1 MNKRTLLSV
10 LIAGACVAPF
20 MAQASNLQATS
31 GEPYT
36 MKASDLAKKEQ
47 ELTNFPLMQSVKE
60 TIRTLDNASVELI
73 EPGRAAN
80 PENVKRVEGIVKASD
95 WEYLFPLRAQAY
107 TYSNFLKAVGK
118 FPALCQTYN
127 DGRDSDAICR
137 KELATMFAHFAQETG
152 GHESWRPEAE
162 WRQALVHV
170 REMGWSEGQKGGY
183 NGECNPDV
191 WQGQTWPCGKDK
203 DGDFLSY
210 FGRGAKQLSY
220 NYNYGPFSEAMY
232 GDVRVLLD
240 TPELVADTWL
250 NLASAIFFFAYPQPP
265 KPSML
270 QVIDG
275 TWQPNEHDKA
285 NGLVPGFG
293 VTTQIINGGVECG
306 GPTEIAQSQNRIKY
320 YKEFANYLKVPVPAD
335 EVLGCANMKQ
345 FDEYGAGALKI
356 YWEQDWGWSA
366 DTPDG
371 KTYACQLVGY
381 QTPFSAFKD
390 GDYTK
395 CVQKFYN
402 VNIVN
407 DDGTPVTPADTTPA
421 DTTPSEDTPADTT
434 PADTTPSEDT
444 PADTTPPDDTT
455 PADTT
460 PADDTAPVVVNHAP
474 VAIISGPVG
483 AVEAGAQVS
492 LSAESSTDEDGN
504 KLTYTWRS
512 QDGQTLSG
520 EDKAVVT
527 FTAPEAATA
536 KQYEVSLT
544 VSDGELSST
553 ASYLLNVKAKAS
565 TPSEDEGAY
574 PGWSANSTYNAGD
587 IVNNH
592 GKLFQCKPFPYSG
605 WCNNAPTYY
614 EPGVG
619 LAWSDAWT
627 AL

>member
-10 LIAGACVAPF
+10 LIAGACIAPV
-20 MAQASNLQATS
+20 MAQATMLKAESS
-31 GEPYT
+31 EPYT
-36 MKASDLAKKEQ
+36 MKASDLAKKEK
-47 ELTNFPLMQSVKE
+47 ELTDFPLMQSVKD
-60 TIRTLDNASVELI
+60 TIRTLDNASVEQI
-73 EPGRAAN
+73 EPGRASN
-80 PENVKRVEGIVKASD
+80 PANVKRVEGILKESD
-95 WEYLFPLRAQAY
+95 WEYLFPLRAKDY
-107 TYSNFLKAVGK
+107 SYSNFLKAVGK
-118 FPALCQTYN
+118 FPALCDTYK

-162 WRQALVHV
+162 WRQALVYV

-183 NGECNPDV
+183 NGECNTDV

-232 GDVRVLLD
+232 GDVKVLLEK
-240 TPELVADTWL
+240 PELVADTWL

-275 TWQPNEHDKA
+275 TWQPNDHDKA

-345 FDEYGAGALKI
+345 FDEGGAGALKI

-381 QTPFSAFKD
+381 QTPFSAFKE

-395 CVQKFYN
+395 CVQKFYK

-407 DDGTPVTPADTTPA
+407 DDGSATKPDETPVTPTPDETPITPVPDETPVTPVPDETPA
-421 DTTPSEDTPADTT
+421 A
-434 PADTTPSEDT
+434 
-444 PADTTPPDDTT
+444 
-455 PADTT
+455 
-460 PADDTAPVVVNHAP
+460 VNHAP
-474 VAIISGPVG
+474 VAQIAGPIG

-492 LSAESSTDEDGN
+492 LSAEGSTDEDGN

-512 QDGQTLSG
+512 QDGQTVTG
-520 EDKAVVT
+520 DDKAVVT

-536 KQYEVSLT
+536 QQYEVSLT
-544 VSDGELSST
+544 VSDGELSNST
-553 ASYLLNVKAKAS
+553 TYLLNVKAKAA
-565 TPSEDEGAY
+565 TPSQDEGTSGDYAA
-574 PGWSANSTYNAGD
+574 WSANSKYKAGD

-605 WCNNAPTYY
+605 WCNNAPAYY
-614 EPGVG
+614 EPGAG
-619 LAWSDAWT
+619 LAWSEAWT

>member
-10 LIAGACVAPF
+10 LIAGACIAPV
-20 MAQASNLQATS
+20 MAQATMLKAESS
-31 GEPYT
+31 EPYT
-36 MKASDLAKKEQ
+36 MKASDLAKKEK
-47 ELTNFPLMQSVKE
+47 ELTDFPLMQSVKD
-60 TIRTLDNASVELI
+60 TIRTLDNASVEQI
-73 EPGRAAN
+73 EPGRASN
-80 PENVKRVEGIVKASD
+80 PVNVKRVEGILKESD
-95 WEYLFPLRAQAY
+95 WEYLFPLRAKDY
-107 TYSNFLKAVGK
+107 SYSNFLKAVGK
-118 FPALCQTYN
+118 FPALCDTYN
-127 DGRDSDAICR
+127 DGRDSEAICR

-152 GHESWRPEAE
+152 GHESWRPEPE
-162 WRQALVHV
+162 WRQALVYV

-232 GDVRVLLD
+232 GDVRTLLD
-240 TPELVADTWL
+240 KPELVADTWL

-275 TWQPNEHDKA
+275 TWQPNDHDKA

-345 FDEYGAGALKI
+345 FDEGGAGALKI

-395 CVQKFYN
+395 CVQKFFN

-407 DDGTPVTPADTTPA
+407 DDGSAVVPDETPAPA
-421 DTTPSEDTPADTT
+421 PAPSEDETPAPTPTPDET
-434 PADTTPSEDT
+434 PAPV
-444 PADTTPPDDTT
+444 PDDI
-455 PADTT
+455 PA
-460 PADDTAPVVVNHAP
+460 VVNHAP
-474 VAIISGPVG
+474 VAQIAGPIG

-492 LSAESSTDEDGN
+492 LSAEGSTDEDGN

-512 QDGQTLSG
+512 QDGQTVTG
-520 EDKAVVT
+520 DDKAVVT
-527 FTAPEAATA
+527 FNAPEAATA
-536 KQYEVSLT
+536 QQYEISLT

-553 ASYLLNVKAKAS
+553 TTYLLNVKAKAA
-565 TPSEDEGAY
+565 TPSQDEGTSGSY
-574 PGWSANSTYNAGD
+574 PAWSANSKYSAGD

-605 WCNNAPTYY
+605 WCNNAPMYY
-614 EPGVG
+614 EPGAG
-619 LAWSDAWT
+619 LAWSEAWT

>member
-10 LIAGACVAPF
+10 LVAGACVAPF
-20 MAQASNLQATS
+20 MAQAASLQATTS
-31 GEPYT
+31 EPYT
-36 MKASDLAKKEQ
+36 MNASDLAKKEK
-47 ELTNFPLMQSVKE
+47 ELTSFPLMDAVKE
-60 TIRTLDNASVELI
+60 TIKTLDNAQVELI

-118 FPALCQTYN
+118 FPALCKTYN

-232 GDVRVLLD
+232 GDVRTLLD
-240 TPELVADTWL
+240 KPELVADTWL

-275 TWQPNEHDKA
+275 TWQPNDHDKA

-306 GPTEIAQSQNRIKY
+306 GPTEIAQSENRIKY
-320 YKEFANYLKVPVPAD
+320 YKEFANYLKVPVPAN

-345 FDEYGAGALKI
+345 FDEGGAGALKI

-366 DTPDG
+366 DTPSG
-371 KTYACQLVGY
+371 ETYSCQLVGY
-381 QTPFSAFKD
+381 QTPFSAFKE
-390 GDYTK
+390 GDYSK
-395 CVQKFYN
+395 CVQKFFN

-407 DDGTPVTPADTTPA
+407 DDGSVTPDETPA
-421 DTTPSEDTPADTT
+421 EPA
-434 PADTTPSEDT
+434 
-444 PADTTPPDDTT
+444 
-455 PADTT
+455 
-460 PADDTAPVVVNHAP
+460 VVNHAP
-474 VAIISGPVG
+474 VAHIAGPIG
-483 AVEAGAQVS
+483 AVEAGAHVS
-492 LSAESSTDEDGN
+492 LSAEGSTDADGN
-504 KLTYTWRS
+504 ALTYTWRS
-512 QDGQTLSG
+512 QDGQTVTG
-520 EDKAVVT
+520 QDKAVVT
-527 FTAPEAATA
+527 FTAPESATA
-536 KQYEVSLT
+536 QQIEISLT

-553 ASYLLNVKAKAS
+553 TSYLLNVKAKAA
-565 TPSEDEGAY
+565 PSQDEGTSGDYAA
-574 PGWSANSTYNAGD
+574 WSANSKYKAGD

-605 WCNNAPTYY
+605 WCNNAPAYY
-614 EPGVG
+614 EPGAG

>member
-1 MNKRTLLSV
+1 
-10 LIAGACVAPF
+10 
-20 MAQASNLQATS
+20 
-31 GEPYT
+31 
-36 MKASDLAKKEQ
+36 
-47 ELTNFPLMQSVKE
+47 
-60 TIRTLDNASVELI
+60 
-73 EPGRAAN
+73 
-80 PENVKRVEGIVKASD
+80 
-95 WEYLFPLRAQAY
+95 
-107 TYSNFLKAVGK
+107 
-118 FPALCQTYN
+118 
-127 DGRDSDAICR
+127 
-137 KELATMFAHFAQETG
+137 
-152 GHESWRPEAE
+152 
-162 WRQALVHV
+162 
-170 REMGWSEGQKGGY
+170 
-183 NGECNPDV
+183 
-191 WQGQTWPCGKDK
+191 
-203 DGDFLSY
+203 
-210 FGRGAKQLSY
+210 
-220 NYNYGPFSEAMY
+220 MY
-232 GDVRVLLD
+232 GDVRTLLD
-240 TPELVADTWL
+240 KPELVADTWL

-275 TWQPNEHDKA
+275 TWQPNDHDKA

-345 FDEYGAGALKI
+345 FDEGGAGALKI

-395 CVQKFYN
+395 CVQKFFN

-407 DDGTPVTPADTTPA
+407 DDGSAVVPDETPAPA
-421 DTTPSEDTPADTT
+421 PAPSEDETPAPTPTPDET
-434 PADTTPSEDT
+434 PAPV
-444 PADTTPPDDTT
+444 PDDI
-455 PADTT
+455 PA
-460 PADDTAPVVVNHAP
+460 VVNHAP
-474 VAIISGPVG
+474 VAQIAGPIG

-492 LSAESSTDEDGN
+492 LSAEGSTDEDGN

-512 QDGQTLSG
+512 QDGQTITG
-520 EDKAVVT
+520 DDKAVVT
-527 FTAPEAATA
+527 FNAPEAATA
-536 KQYEVSLT
+536 QQYEISLT

-553 ASYLLNVKAKAS
+553 TTYLLNVKAKAA
-565 TPSEDEGAY
+565 TPSQDEGTSGSY
-574 PGWSANSTYNAGD
+574 PAWSANSKYSAGD

-605 WCNNAPTYY
+605 WCNNAPMYY
-614 EPGVG
+614 EPGAG
-619 LAWSDAWT
+619 LAWSEAWT

>member
-10 LIAGACVAPF
+10 LIAGACIAPV
-20 MAQASNLQATS
+20 MAQATMLKAESS
-31 GEPYT
+31 EPYT
-36 MKASDLAKKEQ
+36 MKASDLAKKEK
-47 ELTNFPLMQSVKE
+47 ELTDFPLMQSVKD
-60 TIRTLDNASVELI
+60 TIRTLDNASVEQI
-73 EPGRAAN
+73 EPGRASN
-80 PENVKRVEGIVKASD
+80 PANVKRVEGILKESD
-95 WEYLFPLRAQAY
+95 WEYLFPLRAKDY
-107 TYSNFLKAVGK
+107 SYSNFLKAVGK
-118 FPALCQTYN
+118 FPALCDTYK

-162 WRQALVHV
+162 WRQALVYV

-183 NGECNPDV
+183 NGECNTDV

-232 GDVRVLLD
+232 GDVKVLLEK
-240 TPELVADTWL
+240 PELVADTWL

-275 TWQPNEHDKA
+275 TWQPNDHDKA

-345 FDEYGAGALKI
+345 FDEGGAGALKI

-371 KTYACQLVGY
+371 KTYSCQLVGY
-381 QTPFSAFKD
+381 QTPFSAFKG

-395 CVQKFYN
+395 CVQKFFN

-407 DDGTPVTPADTTPA
+407 DDGSATKPDETPVTPTPDETPVTPVPDETPVTPVPDETPVTPVPDETPA
-421 DTTPSEDTPADTT
+421 A
-434 PADTTPSEDT
+434 
-444 PADTTPPDDTT
+444 
-455 PADTT
+455 
-460 PADDTAPVVVNHAP
+460 VNHAP
-474 VAIISGPVG
+474 VAQIAGPIG

-492 LSAESSTDEDGN
+492 LSAEGSTDEDGN

-512 QDGQTLSG
+512 QDGQTVTG
-520 EDKAVVT
+520 DDKAVVT

-536 KQYEVSLT
+536 QQYEVSLT
-544 VSDGELSST
+544 VSDGELSNST
-553 ASYLLNVKAKAS
+553 TYLLNVKAKAA
-565 TPSEDEGAY
+565 TPSQDEGTSGDYAA
-574 PGWSANSTYNAGD
+574 WSANSKYKAGD

-605 WCNNAPTYY
+605 WCNNAPAYY
-614 EPGVG
+614 EPGAG
-619 LAWSDAWT
+619 LAWSEAWT

>member
-10 LIAGACVAPF
+10 LVAGACVAPF
-20 MAQASNLQATS
+20 MAQATMLQAS
-31 GEPYT
+31 ASEPYT
-36 MKASDLAKKEQ
+36 MKASDLQKKEQ
-47 ELTNFPLMQSVKE
+47 ELTSFPLMASVKE
-60 TIRTLDNASVELI
+60 TIRTLDNSLVEQI

-80 PENVKRVEGIVKASD
+80 PDNVKRVEGIVKASD
-95 WEYLFPLRAQAY
+95 WEYLFPMRAKEY

-118 FPALCQTYN
+118 FPALCKTYN
-127 DGRDSDAICR
+127 DGRNSDAICR

-170 REMGWSEGQKGGY
+170 REMGWTEGQKGGY
-183 NGECNPDV
+183 NGECNPDI

-203 DGDFLSY
+203 DGDFVSY

-220 NYNYGPFSEAMY
+220 NYNYGPFSEAMF
-232 GDVRVLLD
+232 GDVRTLLD
-240 TPELVADTWL
+240 KPELVADTWL

-275 TWQPNEHDKA
+275 TWQPNDHDKA
-285 NGLVPGFG
+285 NGLVSGFG

-306 GPTEIAQSQNRIKY
+306 GPTEIAQSENRIKY
-320 YKEFANYLKVPVPAD
+320 YKEFANYLKVAVPAN

-356 YWEQDWGWSA
+356 YWEQDWGWSGE
-366 DTPDG
+366 TPDG
-371 KTYACQLVGY
+371 KTYSCQLVGY
-381 QTPFSAFKD
+381 QTPFSAFKE
-390 GDYTK
+390 GDYSK
-395 CVQKFYN
+395 CVQKFFN

-407 DDGTPVTPADTTPA
+407 DDGSSVTPADEVKPTP
-421 DTTPSEDTPADTT
+421 TPSDDTPAPVPSDET
-434 PADTTPSEDT
+434 PAPVPSDDT
-444 PADTTPPDDTT
+444 PAE
-455 PADTT
+455 PAT
-460 PADDTAPVVVNHAP
+460 VNHAP
-474 VAIISGPVG
+474 VAHIAGPIG
-483 AVEAGAQVS
+483 AVDAGAQVS
-492 LSAESSTDEDGN
+492 LSAEGSTDEDGN
-504 KLTYTWRS
+504 QLTYTWRS
-512 QDGQTLSG
+512 QDGQTVTG
-520 EDKAVVT
+520 ADKAVVT

-536 KQYEVSLT
+536 QQYEVSLT

-553 ASYLLNVKAKAS
+553 TSYLLNVKAKAA
-565 TPSEDEGAY
+565 TPSQDEGTY
-574 PGWSANSTYNAGD
+574 PGWSANSKYKAGD

-605 WCNNAPTYY
+605 WCNNAPAYY
-614 EPGVG
+614 EPGAG
-619 LAWSDAWT
+619 LAWADAWS

>member
-10 LIAGACVAPF
+10 LIAGACVAPL
-20 MAQASNLQATS
+20 MAQAANLKETS
-31 GEPYT
+31 SEPYT
-36 MKASDLAKKEQ
+36 IKASDLAKKEK
-47 ELTNFPLMQSVKE
+47 ELTDFPLMASVKE
-60 TIRTLDNASVELI
+60 TIQTLDNAQVELI

-80 PENVKRVEGIVKASD
+80 PDNVKRVEGIVKASD

-118 FPALCQTYN
+118 FPALCKTYN

-170 REMGWSEGQKGGY
+170 REMGWSEGQ
-183 NGECNPDV
+183 
-191 WQGQTWPCGKDK
+191 TWPCGKDK

-232 GDVRVLLD
+232 GDVRTLLD
-240 TPELVADTWL
+240 KPELVADTWL

-275 TWQPNEHDKA
+275 TWQPNDHDKA

-320 YKEFANYLKVPVPAD
+320 YKEFANYLKVPVPAN

-345 FDEYGAGALKI
+345 FDEGGAGALKI

-371 KTYACQLVGY
+371 KTYSCQLVGY

-390 GDYTK
+390 GDYSK
-395 CVQKFYN
+395 CVQHFFN
-402 VNIVN
+402 VKIVN
-407 DDGTPVTPADTTPA
+407 DDGSSVTPDETPVTPTPTPSGDETPA
-421 DTTPSEDTPADTT
+421 PTPTPDET
-434 PADTTPSEDT
+434 
-444 PADTTPPDDTT
+444 
-455 PADTT
+455 
-460 PADDTAPVVVNHAP
+460 PVVVNHAP
-474 VAIISGPVG
+474 VAQIAGPIG

-492 LSAESSTDEDGN
+492 LSAEGSTDPDGN
-504 KLTYTWRS
+504 TLTYTWRS
-512 QDGQTLSG
+512 QDGQTVTG
-520 EDKAVVT
+520 QDKAVVT
-527 FTAPEAATA
+527 FTAPESATA
-536 KQYEVSLT
+536 QQYEVSLT

-553 ASYLLNVKAKAS
+553 TSYLLNVKAKAA
-565 TPSEDEGAY
+565 TPSGEDTSY
-574 PGWSANSTYNAGD
+574 PAWSANSKYNAGD

-614 EPGVG
+614 EPGAG
-619 LAWSDAWT
+619 LAWAEAWT

>member
-10 LIAGACVAPF
+10 LIAGACVAPVI
-20 MAQASNLQATS
+20 AQATMLKAESS
-31 GEPYT
+31 VPYT
-36 MKASDLAKKEQ
+36 MKASDLAKKEK
-47 ELTNFPLMQSVKE
+47 ELTDFPLMKSVKD
-60 TIRTLDNASVELI
+60 TIRTLDNAQVEQI

-80 PENVKRVEGIVKASD
+80 PVNVKRVEGILKESD
-95 WEYLFPLRAQAY
+95 WEYLFPLRAKDY
-107 TYSNFLKAVGK
+107 SYSNFLKAVGK
-118 FPALCQTYN
+118 FPALCDTYN
-127 DGRDSDAICR
+127 DGRDSEAICR
-137 KELATMFAHFAQETG
+137 KELATMFAHFAHETG
-152 GHESWRPEAE
+152 GHESWRPEPE
-162 WRQALVHV
+162 WRQALVYV

-232 GDVRVLLD
+232 GDVRTLLD
-240 TPELVADTWL
+240 KPELVADTWL

-275 TWQPNEHDKA
+275 TWQPNDHDKA

-345 FDEYGAGALKI
+345 FDEGGAGALKI

-395 CVQKFYN
+395 CVQKFFN

-407 DDGTPVTPADTTPA
+407 DDGSAVVPDETPAPA
-421 DTTPSEDTPADTT
+421 PAPSEDETPAPTPTPDET
-434 PADTTPSEDT
+434 PAPV
-444 PADTTPPDDTT
+444 PDDI
-455 PADTT
+455 PA
-460 PADDTAPVVVNHAP
+460 VVNHAP
-474 VAIISGPVG
+474 VAQIAGPIG

-492 LSAESSTDEDGN
+492 LSAEGSTDEDGN

-512 QDGQTLSG
+512 QDGQTVTG
-520 EDKAVVT
+520 DDKAVVT
-527 FTAPEAATA
+527 FNAPEAATA
-536 KQYEVSLT
+536 QQYEISLT

-553 ASYLLNVKAKAS
+553 TTYLLNVKAKAA
-565 TPSEDEGAY
+565 TPSQDEGTSGSY
-574 PGWSANSTYNAGD
+574 PAWSANSKYSAGD

-605 WCNNAPTYY
+605 WCNNAPMYY
-614 EPGVG
+614 EPGAG
-619 LAWSDAWT
+619 LAWSEAWT

>member
-20 MAQASNLQATS
+20 MAQAASLQATAS
-31 GEPYT
+31 EPYT
-36 MKASDLAKKEQ
+36 MKASDLAKKEK
-47 ELTNFPLMQSVKE
+47 ELTSFPLMASVKE
-60 TIRTLDNASVELI
+60 TIQTLDNAQVEMI

-80 PENVKRVEGIVKASD
+80 PDNVKRVEGIVKASD

-107 TYSNFLKAVGK
+107 TYSNFLKAIGK
-118 FPALCQTYN
+118 FPALCKTYG

-152 GHESWRPEAE
+152 GHESWRPEGE

-232 GDVRVLLD
+232 GDVRTLLNK
-240 TPELVADTWL
+240 PELVADTWL

-275 TWQPNEHDKA
+275 TWQPNERDKA

-320 YKEFANYLKVPVPAD
+320 YKEFANYLKVPVPAN

-345 FDEYGAGALKI
+345 FDEGGAGALKI

-371 KTYACQLVGY
+371 KTYSCQLVGY
-381 QTPFSAFKD
+381 QTPFSAFKE
-390 GDYTK
+390 GDYGR
-395 CVQKFYN
+395 CVQKFFN
-402 VNIVN
+402 VNVV
-407 DDGTPVTPADTTPA
+407 DDEGSATTPDETPVTPAPIPAEDETPA
-421 DTTPSEDTPADTT
+421 EPA
-434 PADTTPSEDT
+434 
-444 PADTTPPDDTT
+444 
-455 PADTT
+455 
-460 PADDTAPVVVNHAP
+460 VVNHAP
-474 VAIISGPVG
+474 VAHIAGPIG
-483 AVEAGAQVS
+483 AVDAGAQVS
-492 LSAESSTDEDGN
+492 LSAEGSTDADGN

-512 QDGQTLSG
+512 QDGQTVTG

-527 FTAPEAATA
+527 FTAPESATA
-536 KQYEVSLT
+536 QQVEVSLT

-553 ASYLLNVKAKAS
+553 TSYLLNVKAKAA
-565 TPSEDEGAY
+565 TPSDDDASY
-574 PGWSANSTYNAGD
+574 AAWSANGKYSAGD

-605 WCNNAPTYY
+605 WCNNAPAYY
-614 EPGVG
+614 EPGAG
-619 LAWSDAWT
+619 LAWADAWT

>member
-10 LIAGACVAPF
+10 LVAGACVAPF
-20 MAQASNLQATS
+20 MAQAASLQATTS
-31 GEPYT
+31 EPYT
-36 MKASDLAKKEQ
+36 MKASDLAKKEK
-47 ELTNFPLMQSVKE
+47 ELTSFPLMASVKE
-60 TIRTLDNASVELI
+60 TIQTLDNAQVEMI

-80 PENVKRVEGIVKASD
+80 PDNVKRVEGIVKASD

-118 FPALCQTYN
+118 FPALCKTYN

-232 GDVRVLLD
+232 GDVRTLLD
-240 TPELVADTWL
+240 KPELVADTWL

-275 TWQPNEHDKA
+275 TWQPNDHDKA

-320 YKEFANYLKVPVPAD
+320 YKEFANYLKVPVPAN

-345 FDEYGAGALKI
+345 FDEGGAGALKI

-366 DTPDG
+366 DTPTG
-371 KTYACQLVGY
+371 QTYSCQLVGY
-381 QTPFSAFKD
+381 QTPFSAFKE
-390 GDYTK
+390 GDYSK
-395 CVQKFYN
+395 CVQKFFN

-407 DDGTPVTPADTTPA
+407 DDGSSVTPDETPVTPTPA
-421 DTTPSEDTPADTT
+421 EDETPA
-434 PADTTPSEDT
+434 E
-444 PADTTPPDDTT
+444 
-455 PADTT
+455 
-460 PADDTAPVVVNHAP
+460 PVAVNHAP
-474 VAIISGPVG
+474 VAHIAGPIG

-492 LSAESSTDEDGN
+492 LSAEGSTDADGN

-512 QDGQTLSG
+512 QDGQTVTG
-520 EDKAVVT
+520 QDKAVVT
-527 FTAPEAATA
+527 FKAPESATA
-536 KQYEVSLT
+536 QQIEVSLT

-553 ASYLLNVKAKAS
+553 TSYLLNVKAKAS
-565 TPSEDEGAY
+565 TPSQDDGAY
-574 PGWSANSTYNAGD
+574 QAWSANSKYNAGD

-605 WCNNAPTYY
+605 WCNNAPAYY
-614 EPGVG
+614 EPGAG
-619 LAWSDAWT
+619 LAWADAWT

>member
-240 TPELVADTWL
+240 KPELVADTWL

-407 DDGTPVTPADTTPA
+407 DDGTPVTPADTTQ
-421 DTTPSEDTPADTT
+421 
-434 PADTTPSEDT
+434 ADTTPSEDT

>member
-10 LIAGACVAPF
+10 LVAGACVAPF
-20 MAQASNLQATS
+20 MAQAASLQATTS
-31 GEPYT
+31 EPYT
-36 MKASDLAKKEQ
+36 MNASDLAKKEK
-47 ELTNFPLMQSVKE
+47 ELTSFPLMDAVKE
-60 TIRTLDNASVELI
+60 TIKTLDNAQVELI

-118 FPALCQTYN
+118 FPALCKTYN

-170 REMGWSEGQKGGY
+170 REMGWSQGQKGGY

-232 GDVRVLLD
+232 GDVRTLLD
-240 TPELVADTWL
+240 KPELVADTWL

-275 TWQPNEHDKA
+275 TWQPNDHDKA

-306 GPTEIAQSQNRIKY
+306 GPTEIAQSENRIKY
-320 YKEFANYLKVPVPAD
+320 YKEFANYLKVPVPAN

-345 FDEYGAGALKI
+345 FDEGGAGALKI

-366 DTPDG
+366 DTPSG
-371 KTYACQLVGY
+371 ETYSCQLVGY
-381 QTPFSAFKD
+381 QTPFSAFKE
-390 GDYTK
+390 GDYSK
-395 CVQKFYN
+395 CVQKFFN

-407 DDGTPVTPADTTPA
+407 DDGSVTPDETPVTPTP
-421 DTTPSEDTPADTT
+421 TPSEDETPAPAPVPDET
-434 PADTTPSEDT
+434 PAE
-444 PADTTPPDDTT
+444 PA
-455 PADTT
+455 
-460 PADDTAPVVVNHAP
+460 VVNHAP
-474 VAIISGPVG
+474 VAHIAGPIG
-483 AVEAGAQVS
+483 AVEAGAHVS
-492 LSAESSTDEDGN
+492 LSAEGSTDADGN
-504 KLTYTWRS
+504 ALTYTWRS
-512 QDGQTLSG
+512 QDGQTVTG
-520 EDKAVVT
+520 QDKAVVT
-527 FTAPEAATA
+527 FTAPESATA
-536 KQYEVSLT
+536 QQIEISLT

-553 ASYLLNVKAKAS
+553 TSYLLNVKAKAA
-565 TPSEDEGAY
+565 PSQDEGTSGDYAA
-574 PGWSANSTYNAGD
+574 WSANSKYKAGD

-605 WCNNAPTYY
+605 WCNNAPAYY
-614 EPGVG
+614 EPGAG

>member
-10 LIAGACVAPF
+10 LIAGACIAPV
-20 MAQASNLQATS
+20 MAQATMLKAESS
-31 GEPYT
+31 EPYT
-36 MKASDLAKKEQ
+36 MKASDLAKKEK
-47 ELTNFPLMQSVKE
+47 ELTDFPLMQSVKD
-60 TIRTLDNASVELI
+60 TIRTLDNASVEQI
-73 EPGRAAN
+73 EPGRASN
-80 PENVKRVEGIVKASD
+80 PANVKRVEGILKESD
-95 WEYLFPLRAQAY
+95 WEYLFPLRAKDY
-107 TYSNFLKAVGK
+107 SYSNFLKAVGK
-118 FPALCQTYN
+118 FPALCDTYK

-162 WRQALVHV
+162 WRQALVYV

-183 NGECNPDV
+183 NGECNTDV

-232 GDVRVLLD
+232 GDVKVLLEK
-240 TPELVADTWL
+240 PELVADTWL

-275 TWQPNEHDKA
+275 TWQPNDHDKA

-345 FDEYGAGALKI
+345 FDEGGAGALKI

-371 KTYACQLVGY
+371 KTYSCQLVGY

-407 DDGTPVTPADTTPA
+407 DDGSATKPDETPVTPTPDETPVTPVPDETPVTPVPDETPA
-421 DTTPSEDTPADTT
+421 A
-434 PADTTPSEDT
+434 
-444 PADTTPPDDTT
+444 
-455 PADTT
+455 
-460 PADDTAPVVVNHAP
+460 VNHAP
-474 VAIISGPVG
+474 VAQIAGPIG

-492 LSAESSTDEDGN
+492 LSAEGSTDEDGN

-512 QDGQTLSG
+512 QDGQTVTG
-520 EDKAVVT
+520 DDKAVVT

-536 KQYEVSLT
+536 QQYEVSLT
-544 VSDGELSST
+544 VSDGELSNST
-553 ASYLLNVKAKAS
+553 TYLLNVKAKEAA
-565 TPSEDEGAY
+565 PSKDEGTSGDYAA
-574 PGWSANSTYNAGD
+574 WSANSKYKAGD

-605 WCNNAPTYY
+605 WCNNAPAYY
-614 EPGVG
+614 EPGAG
-619 LAWSDAWT
+619 LAWSEAWT

>member
-1 MNKRTLLSV
+1 MSKRTLLSL
-10 LIAGACVAPF
+10 LIAGACVAPL
-20 MAQASNLQATS
+20 MAQADTLQAAS
-31 GEPYT
+31 SEPYT
-36 MKASDLAKKEQ
+36 MKASDLANKEK
-47 ELTNFPLMQSVKE
+47 ELTNFPLMQSVKA
-60 TIRTLDNASVELI
+60 TIRTLDNSLVEQI
-73 EPGRAAN
+73 EPGKASN
-80 PENVKRVEGIVKASD
+80 PANVKRVESILKESD
-95 WEYLFPLRAQAY
+95 WEYLFPLRAKEY
-107 TYSNFLKAVGK
+107 SYSNFLKAVGK
-118 FPALCQTYN
+118 FPALCDTYT
-127 DGRDSDAICR
+127 DGRDSEAICR

-162 WRQALVHV
+162 WRQALVYV

-203 DGDFLSY
+203 EGDFLSY

-232 GDVRVLLD
+232 GDVRTLLD
-240 TPELVADTWL
+240 KPELVADTWL

-275 TWQPNEHDKA
+275 TWQPNDHDKA

-320 YKEFANYLKVPVPAD
+320 YKEFANYLKVPVAPD

-345 FDEYGAGALKI
+345 FDEGGAGALKI
-356 YWEQDWGWSA
+356 YWEQDWGWSS

-381 QTPFSAFKD
+381 QTPFSAFKE
-390 GDYTK
+390 GDYSK
-395 CVQKFYN
+395 CVQKFFN

-407 DDGTPVTPADTTPA
+407 DDGSATDPDDQKPDDVTPVPPEDN
-421 DTTPSEDTPADTT
+421 TPSDDTPP
-434 PADTTPSEDT
+434 PA
-444 PADTTPPDDTT
+444 
-455 PADTT
+455 
-460 PADDTAPVVVNHAP
+460 VNHAP
-474 VAIISGPVG
+474 VAHIAGPIG
-483 AVEAGAQVS
+483 AVDAGAKVS
-492 LSAESSTDEDGN
+492 LSAEGSTDGDGN
-504 KLTYTWRS
+504 PLTYTWRS
-512 QDGQTLSG
+512 QDGQTVTGL
-520 EDKAVVT
+520 DKAVVT
-527 FTAPEAATA
+527 FNAPEAATP
-536 KQYEVSLT
+536 QQVEISLT

-553 ASYLLNVKAKAS
+553 TSYLLNVKAKAA
-565 TPSEDEGAY
+565 TPSEDETY
-574 PGWSANSTYNAGD
+574 PAWSANSKYKAGD

-605 WCNNAPTYY
+605 WCNNAPAYY
-614 EPGVG
+614 EPGAG
-619 LAWSDAWT
+619 LAWAEAWS

>member
-10 LIAGACVAPF
+10 LIAGACIAPV
-20 MAQASNLQATS
+20 MAQATMLKAESS
-31 GEPYT
+31 EPYT
-36 MKASDLAKKEQ
+36 MKASDLAKKEK
-47 ELTNFPLMQSVKE
+47 ELTDFPLMQSVKD
-60 TIRTLDNASVELI
+60 TIRTLDNASVEQI
-73 EPGRAAN
+73 EPGRASN
-80 PENVKRVEGIVKASD
+80 PANVKRVEGILKESD
-95 WEYLFPLRAQAY
+95 WEYLFPLRAKDY
-107 TYSNFLKAVGK
+107 SYSNFLKAVGK
-118 FPALCQTYN
+118 FPALCDTYK

-137 KELATMFAHFAQETG
+137 KALATMFAHFAQETG

-162 WRQALVHV
+162 WRQALVYV

-183 NGECNPDV
+183 NGECNTDV

-232 GDVRVLLD
+232 GDVKVLLEK
-240 TPELVADTWL
+240 PELVADTWL

-275 TWQPNEHDKA
+275 TWQPNDRDKA

-345 FDEYGAGALKI
+345 FDEGGAGALKI

-371 KTYACQLVGY
+371 KTYSCQLVGY

-390 GDYTK
+390 GDYTR
-395 CVQKFYN
+395 CVQKFYK

-407 DDGTPVTPADTTPA
+407 DDGSATTPDETPVTPTPTPVPDETPTPVPDETPA
-421 DTTPSEDTPADTT
+421 A
-434 PADTTPSEDT
+434 
-444 PADTTPPDDTT
+444 
-455 PADTT
+455 
-460 PADDTAPVVVNHAP
+460 VNHAP
-474 VAIISGPVG
+474 VAQIAGPIG

-492 LSAESSTDEDGN
+492 LSAEGSTDEDGN

-512 QDGQTLSG
+512 QDGQTVTG
-520 EDKAVVT
+520 DDKAVVT

-536 KQYEVSLT
+536 QQYEVSLT
-544 VSDGELSST
+544 VSDGELSNST
-553 ASYLLNVKAKAS
+553 TYLLNVKAKEAA
-565 TPSEDEGAY
+565 PSKDEGTSGDYAA
-574 PGWSANSTYNAGD
+574 WSANSKYKAGD

-605 WCNNAPTYY
+605 WCNNAPAYY
-614 EPGVG
+614 EPGAG
-619 LAWSDAWT
+619 LAWSEAWT

>member
-10 LIAGACVAPF
+10 LVAGACVAPF
-20 MAQASNLQATS
+20 MAQAASLQATTS
-31 GEPYT
+31 EPYT
-36 MKASDLAKKEQ
+36 MNASDLAKKEK
-47 ELTNFPLMQSVKE
+47 ELTSFPLMDAVKE
-60 TIRTLDNASVELI
+60 TIKTLDNAQVELI

-118 FPALCQTYN
+118 FPALCKTYN

-232 GDVRVLLD
+232 GDVRTLLD
-240 TPELVADTWL
+240 KPELVADTWL

-270 QVIDG
+270 RVIDG
-275 TWQPNEHDKA
+275 TWQPNDHDKA

-306 GPTEIAQSQNRIKY
+306 GPTEIAQSENRIKY
-320 YKEFANYLKVPVPAD
+320 YKEFANYLKVPVPAN

-345 FDEYGAGALKI
+345 FDEGGAGALKI

-366 DTPDG
+366 DTPSG
-371 KTYACQLVGY
+371 ETYSCQLVGY
-381 QTPFSAFKD
+381 QTPFSAFKE
-390 GDYTK
+390 GDYSK
-395 CVQKFYN
+395 CVQKFFN

-407 DDGTPVTPADTTPA
+407 DDGSVTPDETPA
-421 DTTPSEDTPADTT
+421 EPA
-434 PADTTPSEDT
+434 
-444 PADTTPPDDTT
+444 
-455 PADTT
+455 
-460 PADDTAPVVVNHAP
+460 VVNHAP
-474 VAIISGPVG
+474 VAHIAGPIG
-483 AVEAGAQVS
+483 AVEAGAHVS
-492 LSAESSTDEDGN
+492 LSAEGSTDADGN
-504 KLTYTWRS
+504 ALTYTWRS
-512 QDGQTLSG
+512 QDGQTVTG
-520 EDKAVVT
+520 QDKAVVT
-527 FTAPEAATA
+527 FTAPESATA
-536 KQYEVSLT
+536 QQIEISLT

-553 ASYLLNVKAKAS
+553 TSYLLNVKAKAA
-565 TPSEDEGAY
+565 PSQDEGTSGDYAA
-574 PGWSANSTYNAGD
+574 WSANSKYKAGD

-605 WCNNAPTYY
+605 WCNNAPAYY
-614 EPGVG
+614 EPGAG

>member
-10 LIAGACVAPF
+10 LVAGACVAPF
-20 MAQASNLQATS
+20 MAQAASLQATTS
-31 GEPYT
+31 EPYT
-36 MKASDLAKKEQ
+36 MKASDLAKKEK
-47 ELTNFPLMQSVKE
+47 ELTSFPLMASVKE
-60 TIRTLDNASVELI
+60 TIQTLDNAQVEMI

-95 WEYLFPLRAQAY
+95 WEYLFPMRAQSY

-118 FPALCQTYN
+118 FPALCKTYN

-170 REMGWSEGQKGGY
+170 REMGWTEGQKGGY
-183 NGECNPDV
+183 NGECNPDI

-203 DGDFLSY
+203 DGDFVSY

-220 NYNYGPFSEAMY
+220 NYNYNYGPFSEAMF
-232 GDVRVLLD
+232 GTVRTLLD
-240 TPELVADTWL
+240 KPELVADTWL

-275 TWQPNEHDKA
+275 TWQPNDHDKA

-320 YKEFANYLKVPVPAD
+320 YKEFANYLKVPVPAN

-345 FDEYGAGALKI
+345 FDEGGAGALKI

-371 KTYACQLVGY
+371 KTYSCQLVGY
-381 QTPFSAFKD
+381 QTPFSAFKE
-390 GDYTK
+390 GDYTN
-395 CVQKFYN
+395 CVKKFYN
-402 VNIVN
+402 VNIIN
-407 DDGTPVTPADTTPA
+407 DDGSATTPDEKPVTPTPA
-421 DTTPSEDTPADTT
+421 EDETPAPAPVPDET
-434 PADTTPSEDT
+434 PA
-444 PADTTPPDDTT
+444 
-455 PADTT
+455 
-460 PADDTAPVVVNHAP
+460 VVNHAP
-474 VAIISGPVG
+474 VAQIAGPIG
-483 AVEAGAQVS
+483 AVDAGAQVS
-492 LSAESSTDEDGN
+492 LSAEGSTDADGN

-512 QDGQTLSG
+512 QDGQTVTG
-520 EDKAVVT
+520 QDKAVVT
-527 FTAPEAATA
+527 FKAPEAATA
-536 KQYEVSLT
+536 QQIEISLT

-553 ASYLLNVKAKAS
+553 TSYLLNVKAKAA
-565 TPSEDEGAY
+565 TPSQDDASY
-574 PGWSANSTYNAGD
+574 AAWSANSKYNAGD

-605 WCNNAPTYY
+605 WCNNAPAYY
-614 EPGVG
+614 EPGAG

>member
-1 MNKRTLLSV
+1 MTKRTLISLLV
-10 LIAGACVAPF
+10 AGACVAPF
-20 MAQASNLQATS
+20 MAQADTLQAS
-31 GEPYT
+31 SEPYT
-36 MKASDLAKKEQ
+36 IKASDLAQKEKD
-47 ELTNFPLMQSVKE
+47 LTSFPLMQSVKD
-60 TIRTLDNASVELI
+60 TIRTLDNSLVEQI
-73 EPGRAAN
+73 EPGNPSN

-95 WEYLFPLRAQAY
+95 WDYLFPLRAPEY

-118 FPALCQTYN
+118 FPALCQTYT

-137 KELATMFAHFAQETG
+137 KSLATMFAHFAQETG

-162 WRQALVHV
+162 WRQALVYV

-203 DGDFLSY
+203 DGDFVSY

-232 GDVRVLLD
+232 GDVKVLLEK
-240 TPELVADTWL
+240 PELVADTWL

-275 TWQPNEHDKA
+275 SWQPNDHDKA

-306 GPTEIAQSQNRIKY
+306 GPTEIAQSENRIKY
-320 YKEFANYLKVPVPAD
+320 YKEFAKYLKVAVPAN

-345 FDEYGAGALKI
+345 FDEGGAGALKI

-366 DTPDG
+366 DTPTG
-371 KTYACQLVGY
+371 QTYSCQLVGY
-381 QTPFSAFKD
+381 QTPFSAFKE
-390 GDYTK
+390 GDYSK
-395 CVQKFYN
+395 CVKHFFN
-402 VNIVN
+402 VNIVGG
-407 DDGTPVTPADTTPA
+407 DDSTPTPNPDPTP
-421 DTTPSEDTPADTT
+421 TPTPDPT
-434 PADTTPSEDT
+434 PTPEPT
-444 PADTTPPDDTT
+444 PDPTPEE
-455 PADTT
+455 
-460 PADDTAPVVVNHAP
+460 PVQINHVP
-474 VAIISGPVG
+474 VANIAGPIG
-483 AVEAGAQVS
+483 AVKAGATVS
-492 LSAESSTDEDGN
+492 LSAEASSDEDGDA
-504 KLTYTWRS
+504 LTYTWKS

-520 EDKAVVT
+520 KDKAVIT
-527 FTAPEAATA
+527 FKAPESSTA
-536 KQYEVSLT
+536 GQYPVTLT
-544 VSDGELSST
+544 VNDGELEST
-553 ASYLLNVKAKAS
+553 VTYNLNVKATEQS
-565 TPSEDEGAY
+565 GGETGAY
-574 PGWSANSTYNAGD
+574 PTWTSKTKWKAGD
-587 IVNNH
+587 IVSNG

-605 WCNNAPTYY
+605 WCNGSAPYY
-614 EPGVG
+614 EPGKG

>member
-10 LIAGACVAPF
+10 LVAGACVAPF
-20 MAQASNLQATS
+20 MAQAASLQATTS
-31 GEPYT
+31 EPYT
-36 MKASDLAKKEQ
+36 MNASDLAKKEK
-47 ELTNFPLMQSVKE
+47 ELTSFPLMDAVKE
-60 TIRTLDNASVELI
+60 TIKTLDNAQVELI

-118 FPALCQTYN
+118 FPALCKTYN

-137 KELATMFAHFAQETG
+137 KELATMFAHFAQEMG

-232 GDVRVLLD
+232 GDVRTLLD
-240 TPELVADTWL
+240 KPELVADTWL

-275 TWQPNEHDKA
+275 TWQPNDHDKA

-306 GPTEIAQSQNRIKY
+306 GPTEIAQSENRIKY
-320 YKEFANYLKVPVPAD
+320 YKEFANYLKVPVPAN

-345 FDEYGAGALKI
+345 FDEGGAGALKI

-366 DTPDG
+366 DTPSG
-371 KTYACQLVGY
+371 ATYSCQLVGY
-381 QTPFSAFKD
+381 QTPFSAFKE
-390 GDYTK
+390 GDYSK
-395 CVQKFYN
+395 CVQKFFN

-407 DDGTPVTPADTTPA
+407 DDGSVTPDETPVTPTP
-421 DTTPSEDTPADTT
+421 TPTPSEDETPAPAPVPDET
-434 PADTTPSEDT
+434 PAE
-444 PADTTPPDDTT
+444 PA
-455 PADTT
+455 A
-460 PADDTAPVVVNHAP
+460 VNHAP
-474 VAIISGPVG
+474 VAHIAGPIG
-483 AVEAGAQVS
+483 AVDAGAQVS
-492 LSAESSTDEDGN
+492 LSAEGSTDEDGN
-504 KLTYTWRS
+504 ALTYTWRS
-512 QDGQTLSG
+512 QDGQTVTG
-520 EDKAVVT
+520 QDKAVVN
-527 FTAPEAATA
+527 FKAPESATA
-536 KQYEVSLT
+536 QQIEISLT

-553 ASYLLNVKAKAS
+553 TSYLLNVKAKAA
-565 TPSEDEGAY
+565 PSQDEGTSGDYAA
-574 PGWSANSTYNAGD
+574 WSANSKYKAGD

-605 WCNNAPTYY
+605 WCNNAPAYY
-614 EPGVG
+614 EPGAG

>member
-10 LIAGACVAPF
+10 LVAGACVAPF
-20 MAQASNLQATS
+20 MAQAASLQATTS
-31 GEPYT
+31 EPYT
-36 MKASDLAKKEQ
+36 MNASDLAKKEK
-47 ELTNFPLMQSVKE
+47 ELTSFPLMDAVKE
-60 TIRTLDNASVELI
+60 TIKTLDNAQVELI

-118 FPALCQTYN
+118 FPALCKTYN

-232 GDVRVLLD
+232 GDVRTLLD
-240 TPELVADTWL
+240 KPELVADTWL

-275 TWQPNEHDKA
+275 TWQPNDHDKA

-306 GPTEIAQSQNRIKY
+306 GPTEIAQSENRIKY
-320 YKEFANYLKVPVPAD
+320 YKEFANYLKVPVPAN

-345 FDEYGAGALKI
+345 FDEGGAGALKI

-366 DTPDG
+366 DTPSG
-371 KTYACQLVGY
+371 ETYSCELVGY
-381 QTPFSAFKD
+381 QTPFSAFKE
-390 GDYTK
+390 GDYSK
-395 CVQKFYN
+395 CVQKFFN

-407 DDGTPVTPADTTPA
+407 DDGSVTPDETPVTPTP
-421 DTTPSEDTPADTT
+421 TPSEDETPAPAPVPDET
-434 PADTTPSEDT
+434 PAE
-444 PADTTPPDDTT
+444 PA
-455 PADTT
+455 
-460 PADDTAPVVVNHAP
+460 VVNHAP
-474 VAIISGPVG
+474 VAHIAGPIG
-483 AVEAGAQVS
+483 AVEAGAHVS
-492 LSAESSTDEDGN
+492 LSAEGSTDADGN
-504 KLTYTWRS
+504 ALTYTWRS
-512 QDGQTLSG
+512 QDGQTVTG
-520 EDKAVVT
+520 QDKAVVT
-527 FTAPEAATA
+527 FTAPESATA
-536 KQYEVSLT
+536 QQIEISLT

-553 ASYLLNVKAKAS
+553 TSYLLNVKAKAA
-565 TPSEDEGAY
+565 PSQDEGTSGDYAA
-574 PGWSANSTYNAGD
+574 WSANSKYKAGD

-605 WCNNAPTYY
+605 WCNNAPAYY
-614 EPGVG
+614 EPGAG

>member
-10 LIAGACVAPF
+10 LIAGACVAPVI
-20 MAQASNLQATS
+20 AQATMLKAESS
-31 GEPYT
+31 VPYT
-36 MKASDLAKKEQ
+36 MKASDLAKKEK
-47 ELTNFPLMQSVKE
+47 ELTDFPLMKSVKD
-60 TIRTLDNASVELI
+60 TIRTLDNAQVEQI

-80 PENVKRVEGIVKASD
+80 PVNVKRVEGILKESD
-95 WEYLFPLRAQAY
+95 WEYLFPLRAKDY
-107 TYSNFLKAVGK
+107 SYSNFLKAVGK
-118 FPALCQTYN
+118 FPALCDTYN
-127 DGRDSDAICR
+127 DGRDSEAICR

-152 GHESWRPEAE
+152 GHESWRPEPE
-162 WRQALVHV
+162 WRQALVYV

-232 GDVRVLLD
+232 GDVRTLLD
-240 TPELVADTWL
+240 KPELVADTWL

-275 TWQPNEHDKA
+275 TWQPNDHDKA

-345 FDEYGAGALKI
+345 FDEGGAGALKI

-395 CVQKFYN
+395 CVQKFFN

-407 DDGTPVTPADTTPA
+407 DDGSAVVPDETPAPA
-421 DTTPSEDTPADTT
+421 PAPSEDETPAPTPTPDET
-434 PADTTPSEDT
+434 PAPV
-444 PADTTPPDDTT
+444 PDDI
-455 PADTT
+455 PA
-460 PADDTAPVVVNHAP
+460 VVNHAP
-474 VAIISGPVG
+474 VAQIAGPIG

-492 LSAESSTDEDGN
+492 LSAEGSTDEDGN

-512 QDGQTLSG
+512 QDGQTVTG
-520 EDKAVVT
+520 DDKAVVT
-527 FTAPEAATA
+527 FNAPEAATA
-536 KQYEVSLT
+536 QQYEISLT

-553 ASYLLNVKAKAS
+553 TTYLLNVKAKAA
-565 TPSEDEGAY
+565 TPSQDEGTSGAY
-574 PGWSANSTYNAGD
+574 PAWSANSKYSAGD

-605 WCNNAPTYY
+605 WCNNAPMYY
-614 EPGVG
+614 EPGAG
-619 LAWSDAWT
+619 LAWSEAWT

>member
-1 MNKRTLLSV
+1 
-10 LIAGACVAPF
+10 
-20 MAQASNLQATS
+20 MAQAASLQATAS
-31 GEPYT
+31 EPYT
-36 MKASDLAKKEQ
+36 MKASDLAKKEK
-47 ELTNFPLMQSVKE
+47 ELTSFPLMASVKE
-60 TIRTLDNASVELI
+60 TIQTLDNAQVEMI

-80 PENVKRVEGIVKASD
+80 PDNVKRVEGIVKASD

-107 TYSNFLKAVGK
+107 TYSNFLKAIGK
-118 FPALCQTYN
+118 FPALCKTYG

-152 GHESWRPEAE
+152 GHESWRPEGE

-232 GDVRVLLD
+232 GDVRTLLNK
-240 TPELVADTWL
+240 PELVADTWL

-275 TWQPNEHDKA
+275 TWQPNERDKA

-320 YKEFANYLKVPVPAD
+320 YKEFANYLKVPVPAN

-345 FDEYGAGALKI
+345 FDEGGAGALKI

-371 KTYACQLVGY
+371 KTYSCQLVGY
-381 QTPFSAFKD
+381 QTPFSAFKE
-390 GDYTK
+390 GDYGR
-395 CVQKFYN
+395 CVQKFFN
-402 VNIVN
+402 VNVV
-407 DDGTPVTPADTTPA
+407 DDEGSATTPDETPVTPAPIPAEDETPA
-421 DTTPSEDTPADTT
+421 EPA
-434 PADTTPSEDT
+434 
-444 PADTTPPDDTT
+444 
-455 PADTT
+455 
-460 PADDTAPVVVNHAP
+460 VVNHAP
-474 VAIISGPVG
+474 VAHIAGPIG
-483 AVEAGAQVS
+483 AVDAGALVS
-492 LSAESSTDEDGN
+492 LSAEGSTDADGN

-512 QDGQTLSG
+512 QDGQTVTG
-520 EDKAVVT
+520 EDKAAVT
-527 FTAPEAATA
+527 FTAPESATA
-536 KQYEVSLT
+536 QQVEVSLT

-553 ASYLLNVKAKAS
+553 TSYLLNVKAKAA
-565 TPSEDEGAY
+565 TPSDDDASY
-574 PGWSANSTYNAGD
+574 AAWSANGKYSAGD

-605 WCNNAPTYY
+605 WCNNAPAYY
-614 EPGVG
+614 EPGAG
-619 LAWSDAWT
+619 LAWADAWT

>member
-20 MAQASNLQATS
+20 MAQAANLKETS
-31 GEPYT
+31 SEPYT
-36 MKASDLAKKEQ
+36 IKASDLAKKEK
-47 ELTNFPLMQSVKE
+47 ELTDFPLMASVKE
-60 TIRTLDNASVELI
+60 TIQTLDNAQVELI

-80 PENVKRVEGIVKASD
+80 PDNVKRVEGIVKASD

-118 FPALCQTYN
+118 FPALCKTYN

-137 KELATMFAHFAQETG
+137 KEQATMFAHFAQETG

-232 GDVRVLLD
+232 GDVRTLLD
-240 TPELVADTWL
+240 KPELVADTWL

-275 TWQPNEHDKA
+275 TWQPNDHDKA

-320 YKEFANYLKVPVPAD
+320 YKEFANYLKVPVPAN

-345 FDEYGAGALKI
+345 FDEGGAGALKI

-371 KTYACQLVGY
+371 KTYSCQLVGY
-381 QTPFSAFKD
+381 QTPFSAFKE
-390 GDYTK
+390 GDYSK
-395 CVQKFYN
+395 CVQKFFN
-402 VNIVN
+402 VKIVN
-407 DDGTPVTPADTTPA
+407 DDGSSVTPDETPVTPTPTPSGDETPA
-421 DTTPSEDTPADTT
+421 PTPTPDET
-434 PADTTPSEDT
+434 PVE
-444 PADTTPPDDTT
+444 
-455 PADTT
+455 
-460 PADDTAPVVVNHAP
+460 PVVVNHAP
-474 VAIISGPVG
+474 VAQIAGPIG

-492 LSAESSTDEDGN
+492 LSAEGSTDPDGN

-512 QDGQTLSG
+512 QDGQTVTG
-520 EDKAVVT
+520 QDKAVVT
-527 FTAPEAATA
+527 FTAPESATA
-536 KQYEVSLT
+536 QQYEVSLT

-553 ASYLLNVKAKAS
+553 TSYLLNVKAKAA
-565 TPSEDEGAY
+565 TPSGEDTSY
-574 PGWSANSTYNAGD
+574 PAWSANSKYNAGD

-605 WCNNAPTYY
+605 WCNNSPTYY
-614 EPGVG
+614 EPGAG
-619 LAWSDAWT
+619 LAWAEAWT

>member
-10 LIAGACVAPF
+10 LIAGACVAPVI
-20 MAQASNLQATS
+20 AQATMLKAESS
-31 GEPYT
+31 VPYT
-36 MKASDLAKKEQ
+36 MKASDLAKKEK
-47 ELTNFPLMQSVKE
+47 ELTDFPLMKSVKD
-60 TIRTLDNASVELI
+60 TIRTLDNAQVEQI

-80 PENVKRVEGIVKASD
+80 PVNVKRVEGILKESD
-95 WEYLFPLRAQAY
+95 WEYLFPLRAKDY
-107 TYSNFLKAVGK
+107 SYSNFLKAVGK
-118 FPALCQTYN
+118 FPALCDTYN
-127 DGRDSDAICR
+127 DGRDSEAICR

-152 GHESWRPEAE
+152 GHESWRPEPE
-162 WRQALVHV
+162 WRQALVYV

-220 NYNYGPFSEAMY
+220 NYNYNYGPFSEAMY
-232 GDVRVLLD
+232 GDVRTLLD
-240 TPELVADTWL
+240 KPELVADTWL

-275 TWQPNEHDKA
+275 TWQPNDHDKA
-285 NGLVPGFG
+285 SGLVPGFG

-345 FDEYGAGALKI
+345 FDEGGAGALKI

-395 CVQKFYN
+395 CVQKFFN

-407 DDGTPVTPADTTPA
+407 DDGSAVVPDETPAPA
-421 DTTPSEDTPADTT
+421 PAPSEDETPAPTPTPDET
-434 PADTTPSEDT
+434 PAPV
-444 PADTTPPDDTT
+444 PDDI
-455 PADTT
+455 PA
-460 PADDTAPVVVNHAP
+460 VVNHAP
-474 VAIISGPVG
+474 VAQIAGPIG

-492 LSAESSTDEDGN
+492 LSAEGSTDEDGN

-512 QDGQTLSG
+512 QDGQTVTG
-520 EDKAVVT
+520 DDKAVVT
-527 FTAPEAATA
+527 FNAPEAATA
-536 KQYEVSLT
+536 QQYEISLT

-553 ASYLLNVKAKAS
+553 TTYLLNVKAKAA
-565 TPSEDEGAY
+565 TPSQDEGTSGSY
-574 PGWSANSTYNAGD
+574 PAWSANSKYSAGD

-605 WCNNAPTYY
+605 WCNNAPMYY
-614 EPGVG
+614 EPGAG
-619 LAWSDAWT
+619 LAWSEAWT

>member
-10 LIAGACVAPF
+10 LVAGACVAPF
-20 MAQASNLQATS
+20 MAQAASLQATTS
-31 GEPYT
+31 EPYT
-36 MKASDLAKKEQ
+36 MNASDLAKKEK
-47 ELTNFPLMQSVKE
+47 ELTSFPLMDAVKE
-60 TIRTLDNASVELI
+60 TIKTLDNAQVELI

-118 FPALCQTYN
+118 FPALCKTYN

-232 GDVRVLLD
+232 GDVRTLLD
-240 TPELVADTWL
+240 KPELVADTWL
-250 NLASAIFFFAYPQPP
+250 NLARAIFFFAYPQPP

-275 TWQPNEHDKA
+275 TWQPNDHDKA

-306 GPTEIAQSQNRIKY
+306 GPTEIAQSENRIKY
-320 YKEFANYLKVPVPAD
+320 YKEFANYLKVPVPAN

-345 FDEYGAGALKI
+345 FDEGGAGALKI

-366 DTPDG
+366 DTPSG
-371 KTYACQLVGY
+371 ETYSCQLVGY
-381 QTPFSAFKD
+381 QTPFSAFKE
-390 GDYTK
+390 GDYSK
-395 CVQKFYN
+395 CVQKFFN

-407 DDGTPVTPADTTPA
+407 DDGSVTPDETPVTPTP
-421 DTTPSEDTPADTT
+421 TPSEDETPAPAPVPDET
-434 PADTTPSEDT
+434 PAE
-444 PADTTPPDDTT
+444 PA
-455 PADTT
+455 
-460 PADDTAPVVVNHAP
+460 VVNHAP
-474 VAIISGPVG
+474 VAHIAGPIG
-483 AVEAGAQVS
+483 AVEAGAHVS
-492 LSAESSTDEDGN
+492 LSAEGSTDADGN
-504 KLTYTWRS
+504 ALTYTWRS
-512 QDGQTLSG
+512 QDGQTVTG
-520 EDKAVVT
+520 QDKAVVT
-527 FTAPEAATA
+527 FTAPESATA
-536 KQYEVSLT
+536 QQIEISLT

-553 ASYLLNVKAKAS
+553 TSYLLNVKAKAA
-565 TPSEDEGAY
+565 PSQDEGTSGDYAA
-574 PGWSANSTYNAGD
+574 WSANSKYKAGD

-605 WCNNAPTYY
+605 WCNNAPAYY
-614 EPGVG
+614 EPGAG

>member
-10 LIAGACVAPF
+10 LVAGACVAPF
-20 MAQASNLQATS
+20 MAQAASLQATTS
-31 GEPYT
+31 EPYT
-36 MKASDLAKKEQ
+36 MNASDLAKKEK
-47 ELTNFPLMQSVKE
+47 ELTSFPLMDAVKE
-60 TIRTLDNASVELI
+60 TIKTLDNAQVELI

-118 FPALCQTYN
+118 FPALCKTYN

-232 GDVRVLLD
+232 GDVRTLLD
-240 TPELVADTWL
+240 KPELVADTWL

-270 QVIDG
+270 QVIVG
-275 TWQPNEHDKA
+275 TWQPNDHDKA

-306 GPTEIAQSQNRIKY
+306 GPTEIAQSENRIKY
-320 YKEFANYLKVPVPAD
+320 YKEFANYLKVPVPAN

-345 FDEYGAGALKI
+345 FDEGGAGALKI

-366 DTPDG
+366 DTPSG
-371 KTYACQLVGY
+371 ETYSCQLVGY
-381 QTPFSAFKD
+381 QTPFSAFKE
-390 GDYTK
+390 GDYSK
-395 CVQKFYN
+395 CVQKFFN

-407 DDGTPVTPADTTPA
+407 DDGSVTPDETPVTPTP
-421 DTTPSEDTPADTT
+421 TPSEDETPAPAPVPDET
-434 PADTTPSEDT
+434 PAE
-444 PADTTPPDDTT
+444 PA
-455 PADTT
+455 
-460 PADDTAPVVVNHAP
+460 VVNHAP
-474 VAIISGPVG
+474 VAHIAGPIG
-483 AVEAGAQVS
+483 AVEAGAHVS
-492 LSAESSTDEDGN
+492 LSAEGSTDADGN
-504 KLTYTWRS
+504 ALTYTWRS
-512 QDGQTLSG
+512 QDGQTVTG
-520 EDKAVVT
+520 QDKAVVT
-527 FTAPEAATA
+527 FTAPESATA
-536 KQYEVSLT
+536 QQIEISLT

-553 ASYLLNVKAKAS
+553 TSYLLNVKAKAA
-565 TPSEDEGAY
+565 PSQDEGTSGDYAA
-574 PGWSANSTYNAGD
+574 WSANSKYKAGD

-605 WCNNAPTYY
+605 WCNNAPAYY
-614 EPGVG
+614 EPGAG

>member
-203 DGDFLSY
+203 DDDFLSY

-240 TPELVADTWL
+240 KPELVADTWL

-407 DDGTPVTPADTTPA
+407 DDGTPV
-421 DTTPSEDTPADTT
+421 TPADTT

>member
-10 LIAGACVAPF
+10 LIAGACIAPV
-20 MAQASNLQATS
+20 MAQATMLKAESS
-31 GEPYT
+31 EPYT
-36 MKASDLAKKEQ
+36 MKASDLAKKEK
-47 ELTNFPLMQSVKE
+47 ELTDFPLMQSVKD
-60 TIRTLDNASVELI
+60 TIRTLDNASVEQI
-73 EPGRAAN
+73 EPGRASN
-80 PENVKRVEGIVKASD
+80 PANVKRVEGILKESD
-95 WEYLFPLRAQAY
+95 WEYLFPLRAKDY
-107 TYSNFLKAVGK
+107 SYSNFLKAVGK
-118 FPALCQTYN
+118 FPALCDTYK

-162 WRQALVHV
+162 WRQALVYV

-183 NGECNPDV
+183 NGECNTDV

-232 GDVRVLLD
+232 GDVKVLLEK
-240 TPELVADTWL
+240 PELVADTWL

-275 TWQPNEHDKA
+275 TWQPNDHDKA

-345 FDEYGAGALKI
+345 FDEGGAGSLKI

-371 KTYACQLVGY
+371 KTYSCQLVGY

-407 DDGTPVTPADTTPA
+407 DDGSATDPDQNVTPTPDDNVTPTPTPDDETPVEPTH
-421 DTTPSEDTPADTT
+421 E
-434 PADTTPSEDT
+434 
-444 PADTTPPDDTT
+444 
-455 PADTT
+455 
-460 PADDTAPVVVNHAP
+460 NHAP
-474 VAIISGPVG
+474 VAQIAGPIG

-492 LSAESSTDEDGN
+492 LSAEGSTDEDGN

-512 QDGQTLSG
+512 QDGQTVTG
-520 EDKAVVT
+520 DDKAVVT

-536 KQYEVSLT
+536 QQYEVSLT

-553 ASYLLNVKAKAS
+553 STYLLNVKAKEA
-565 TPSEDEGAY
+565 TPSNDEGTSGNYAA
-574 PGWSANSTYNAGD
+574 WSANSKYQAGD

-605 WCNNAPTYY
+605 WCNNAPAYY
-614 EPGVG
+614 EPGAG

>member
-1 MNKRTLLSV
+1 MTKRTLLSV
-10 LIAGACVAPF
+10 LVAGACIAPF
-20 MAQASNLQATS
+20 MAQAASLQATS
-31 GEPYT
+31 SEPYT
-36 MKASDLAKKEQ
+36 MKASDLAKKEH
-47 ELTNFPLMQSVKE
+47 ELTSFPLMASVKD
-60 TIRTLDNASVELI
+60 TIRTLDNAQVEMI

-80 PENVKRVEGIVKASD
+80 PDNVKRVEGIVKESD
-95 WEYLFPLRAQAY
+95 WEYLFPMRAASY

-118 FPALCQTYN
+118 FPALCKSYN

-183 NGECNPDV
+183 NGECNPEI

-203 DGDFLSY
+203 DGDFVSY

-220 NYNYGPFSEAMY
+220 NYNYGPFSEAMF
-232 GDVRVLLD
+232 GTVRTLLD
-240 TPELVADTWL
+240 KPELVADTWL

-275 TWQPNEHDKA
+275 TWQPNDHDKA

-320 YKEFANYLKVPVPAD
+320 YKEFANYLKVPVPAN

-345 FDEYGAGALKI
+345 FDEGGSGALKI

-371 KTYACQLVGY
+371 KTYSCQLVGY
-381 QTPFSAFKD
+381 QTPFSAFKE
-390 GDYTK
+390 GDYTN
-395 CVQKFYN
+395 CVKKFYN
-402 VNIVN
+402 VNIIN
-407 DDGTPVTPADTTPA
+407 DDGSSVTPADETPVTPAPTP
-421 DTTPSEDTPADTT
+421 DETPVEPA
-434 PADTTPSEDT
+434 
-444 PADTTPPDDTT
+444 
-455 PADTT
+455 
-460 PADDTAPVVVNHAP
+460 VVNHAP
-474 VAIISGPVG
+474 VAQIAGPVG

-492 LSAESSTDEDGN
+492 LSAEGSTDPDGN
-504 KLTYTWRS
+504 TLTYTWRS
-512 QDGQTLSG
+512 QDGTTVTGQ
-520 EDKAVVT
+520 DKAVVT
-527 FTAPEAATA
+527 FTAPESATA
-536 KQYEVSLT
+536 QQIEVSLT

-553 ASYLLNVKAKAS
+553 TTYLLNVKAKAAA
-565 TPSEDEGAY
+565 PSKDEGTSGSYAA
-574 PGWSANSTYNAGD
+574 WSANSKYKAGD

-605 WCNNAPTYY
+605 WCNNAPAYY
-614 EPGVG
+614 EPGAG

>member
-10 LIAGACVAPF
+10 LVAGACVAPF
-20 MAQASNLQATS
+20 MAQAASLQATTS
-31 GEPYT
+31 EPYT
-36 MKASDLAKKEQ
+36 MNASDLAKKEK
-47 ELTNFPLMQSVKE
+47 ELTSFPLMDAVKE
-60 TIRTLDNASVELI
+60 TIKTLDNAQVELI

-118 FPALCQTYN
+118 FPALCKTYN

-232 GDVRVLLD
+232 GDVRTLLD
-240 TPELVADTWL
+240 KPELVADTWL

-275 TWQPNEHDKA
+275 TWQPNDHDKA

-306 GPTEIAQSQNRIKY
+306 GPTEIAQSENRIKY
-320 YKEFANYLKVPVPAD
+320 YKEFANYLKVPVPAN

-345 FDEYGAGALKI
+345 FDEGGAGALKI

-366 DTPDG
+366 DTPSG
-371 KTYACQLVGY
+371 ETYSCQLVGY
-381 QTPFSAFKD
+381 QTPFSAFKE
-390 GDYTK
+390 GDYSK
-395 CVQKFYN
+395 CVQKFFN

-407 DDGTPVTPADTTPA
+407 DDGSVTPDETPVTPTP
-421 DTTPSEDTPADTT
+421 TPSEDETPAPAPVPDET
-434 PADTTPSEDT
+434 PAE
-444 PADTTPPDDTT
+444 PA
-455 PADTT
+455 
-460 PADDTAPVVVNHAP
+460 VVNHAP
-474 VAIISGPVG
+474 VAHIAGPIG
-483 AVEAGAQVS
+483 AVEAGAHVS
-492 LSAESSTDEDGN
+492 LSAEGSTDADGN
-504 KLTYTWRS
+504 ALTYTWRS
-512 QDGQTLSG
+512 QDGQTVTG
-520 EDKAVVT
+520 QDKAVVT
-527 FTAPEAATA
+527 FTAPESATA
-536 KQYEVSLT
+536 QQIEISLT

-553 ASYLLNVKAKAS
+553 TSYLLNVKAKAA
-565 TPSEDEGAY
+565 PSQDEGTSGDYAA
-574 PGWSANSTYNAGD
+574 WSANSKYKAGD

-605 WCNNAPTYY
+605 WCNNSPTYY
-614 EPGVG
+614 EPGAG
-619 LAWSDAWT
+619 LAWAEAWT

>member
-10 LIAGACVAPF
+10 LIAGACVAPVI
-20 MAQASNLQATS
+20 AQATMLKAESS
-31 GEPYT
+31 VPYT
-36 MKASDLAKKEQ
+36 MKASDLAKKEK
-47 ELTNFPLMQSVKE
+47 ELTDFPLMKSVKD
-60 TIRTLDNASVELI
+60 TIRTLDNAQVEQI

-80 PENVKRVEGIVKASD
+80 PVNVKRVEGILKESD
-95 WEYLFPLRAQAY
+95 WEYLFPLRAKDY
-107 TYSNFLKAVGK
+107 SYSNFLKAVGK
-118 FPALCQTYN
+118 FPALCDTYN
-127 DGRDSDAICR
+127 DGRDSEAICR

-152 GHESWRPEAE
+152 GHESWRPEPE
-162 WRQALVHV
+162 WRQALVYV

-232 GDVRVLLD
+232 GDVRTLLD
-240 TPELVADTWL
+240 KPELVADTWL
-250 NLASAIFFFAYPQPP
+250 NLASAIFFFAHPQPP

-275 TWQPNEHDKA
+275 TWQPNDHDKA

-345 FDEYGAGALKI
+345 FDEGGAGALKI

-395 CVQKFYN
+395 CVQKFFN

-407 DDGTPVTPADTTPA
+407 DDGSAVVPDETPAPA
-421 DTTPSEDTPADTT
+421 PAPSEDETPAPTPTPDET
-434 PADTTPSEDT
+434 PAPV
-444 PADTTPPDDTT
+444 PDDI
-455 PADTT
+455 PA
-460 PADDTAPVVVNHAP
+460 VVNHAP
-474 VAIISGPVG
+474 VAQIAGPIG

-492 LSAESSTDEDGN
+492 LSAEGSTDEDGN

-512 QDGQTLSG
+512 QDGQTVTG
-520 EDKAVVT
+520 DDKAVVT
-527 FTAPEAATA
+527 FNAPEAATA
-536 KQYEVSLT
+536 QQYEISLT

-553 ASYLLNVKAKAS
+553 TTYLLNVKAKAA
-565 TPSEDEGAY
+565 TPSQDEGTSGSY
-574 PGWSANSTYNAGD
+574 PAWSANSKYSAGD

-605 WCNNAPTYY
+605 WCNNAPMYY
-614 EPGVG
+614 EPGAG
-619 LAWSDAWT
+619 LAWSEAWT

>member
-10 LIAGACVAPF
+10 LIAGACIAPV
-20 MAQASNLQATS
+20 MAQATMLKAESS
-31 GEPYT
+31 EPYT
-36 MKASDLAKKEQ
+36 MKASDLAKKEK
-47 ELTNFPLMQSVKE
+47 ELTDFPLMQSVKD
-60 TIRTLDNASVELI
+60 TIRTLDNTSVEQI
-73 EPGRAAN
+73 EPGRASN
-80 PENVKRVEGIVKASD
+80 PVNVKRVEGILKESD
-95 WEYLFPLRAQAY
+95 WEYLFPLRAKDY
-107 TYSNFLKAVGK
+107 SYSNFLKAVGK
-118 FPALCQTYN
+118 FPALCDTYK

-162 WRQALVHV
+162 WRQALVYV

-183 NGECNPDV
+183 NGECNTDV

-232 GDVRVLLD
+232 GDVKVLLEK
-240 TPELVADTWL
+240 PELVADTWL

-275 TWQPNEHDKA
+275 TWQPNDHDKA

-345 FDEYGAGALKI
+345 FDEGGAGALKI

-371 KTYACQLVGY
+371 KTYSCQLVGY

-395 CVQKFYN
+395 CVQKFFN

-407 DDGTPVTPADTTPA
+407 DDGSATKPDETPVTPTPDETPVTPVPNETPVTPVPDETPA
-421 DTTPSEDTPADTT
+421 A
-434 PADTTPSEDT
+434 
-444 PADTTPPDDTT
+444 
-455 PADTT
+455 
-460 PADDTAPVVVNHAP
+460 VNHAP
-474 VAIISGPVG
+474 VAQIAGPIG

-492 LSAESSTDEDGN
+492 LSAEGSTDEDGN

-512 QDGQTLSG
+512 QDGQTVTG
-520 EDKAVVT
+520 DDKAVVT

-536 KQYEVSLT
+536 QQYEVSLT
-544 VSDGELSST
+544 VSDGELSNST
-553 ASYLLNVKAKAS
+553 TYLLNVKAKAA
-565 TPSEDEGAY
+565 TPSQDEGTSGDYAA
-574 PGWSANSTYNAGD
+574 WSANSKYKAGD

-605 WCNNAPTYY
+605 WCNNAPAYY
-614 EPGVG
+614 EPGAG
-619 LAWSDAWT
+619 LAWSEAWT